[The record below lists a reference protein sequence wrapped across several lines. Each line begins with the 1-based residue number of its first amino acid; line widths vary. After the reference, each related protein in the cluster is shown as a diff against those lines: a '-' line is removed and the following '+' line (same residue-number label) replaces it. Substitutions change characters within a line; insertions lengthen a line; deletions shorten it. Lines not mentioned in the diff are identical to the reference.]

1 MTADLLVIVPTRGRP
16 QNAQAFYD
24 AWSANT
30 ANADLLFVVDEDD
43 PLLSTYKYRMQWM
56 GGPGVRLA
64 VCPAGLRL
72 VGALNWA
79 AVRSAP
85 DYRYLGFMGDDH
97 RCRSSKWDVAL
108 TNCLGPVGISYGND
122 LLQGEAMPTAVIMT
136 ANIVEA
142 LGYMAPPAMQHLC
155 VDLVWKD
162 WADALNCRV
171 YLESVIIEHM
181 HPANGKAITDT
192 GYQLANSPTQV
203 KRDADAYY
211 TYKDGDFFDDVKK
224 LQALL
229 RGPSKCTDK

>member
-24 AWSANT
+24 SWVAT
-30 ANADLLFVVDEDD
+30 TEDADLLFVVDEDD
-43 PLLSTYKYRMQWM
+43 PLLSTYKYRMQWTD
-56 GGPGVRLA
+56 GPGVRLA

-97 RCRSSKWDVAL
+97 RCRSPKWDVAL

-155 VDLVWKD
+155 VDLVWKLYGERL
-162 WADALNCRV
+162 DALTYRDD
-171 YLESVIIEHM
+171 VIIEHM

-192 GYQLANSPTQV
+192 GYQLANSPQQV

-211 TYKDGDFFDDVKK
+211 KYVDERLDIDVAK
-224 LQALL
+224 LRSL
-229 RGPSKCTDK
+229 R